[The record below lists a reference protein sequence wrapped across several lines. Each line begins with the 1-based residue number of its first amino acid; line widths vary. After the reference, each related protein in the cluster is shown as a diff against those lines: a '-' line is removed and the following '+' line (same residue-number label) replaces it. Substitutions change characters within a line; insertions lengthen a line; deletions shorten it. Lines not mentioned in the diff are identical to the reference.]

1 VNFAADAEGSRT
13 VYYASDGQVLFATAK
28 ATSHKGK
35 RPAATDGIGAAP
47 VYQTVASLP
56 FNKLVSSDAPPADA
70 PEWKAPSLV
79 DGELDPDMV
88 AKFVKSQLLIVKGC
102 YERELAKNR
111 DLKGKVVMHWTIDH
125 GGTTRDVAV
134 EQVDPDIAQAVPCI
148 VDVVK
153 QWRFPPPAGRKVEV
167 SFPFVFQT
175 SEPDAGTASS
185 KPTTAPPAPSPESV
199 VNTRGET
206 CR

>member
-1 VNFAADAEGSRT
+1 MNFAADAEGSRT

-125 GGTTRDVAV
+125 EGTIHDVTT
-134 EQVDPDIAQAVPCI
+134 EQVDPHIAQAVPCI
-148 VDVVK
+148 LDVVK
-153 QWRFPPPAGRKVEV
+153 KWRFPPALGGKVEV
-167 SFPFVFQT
+167 SFPFVFQST
-175 SEPDAGTASS
+175 EPDAGTAPSGAAS
-185 KPTTAPPAPSPESV
+185 GAPSTP
-199 VNTRGET
+199 TRKP
-206 CR
+206 

>member
-1 VNFAADAEGSRT
+1 MTEAWAWSSVRFLPIGRIRTSFPEPAGTPVQTTSAVGSAG
-13 VYYASDGQVLFATAK
+13 Y
-28 ATSHKGK
+28 
-35 RPAATDGIGAAP
+35 I
-47 VYQTVASLP
+47 
-56 FNKLVSSDAPPADA
+56 
-70 PEWKAPSLV
+70 
-79 DGELDPDMV
+79 ELDPDMV

-199 VNTRGET
+199 VSTRGGT